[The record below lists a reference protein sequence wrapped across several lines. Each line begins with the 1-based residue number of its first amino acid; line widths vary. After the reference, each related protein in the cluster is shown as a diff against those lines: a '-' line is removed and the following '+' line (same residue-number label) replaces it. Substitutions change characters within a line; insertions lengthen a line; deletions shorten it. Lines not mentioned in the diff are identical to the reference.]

1 MIRLNYFMRKPEN
14 MFLEDF
20 QQHWLDKH
28 AALVVK
34 NTPALRIR
42 RYVQAHTL
50 ADDADGELMCQMYG
64 ATAQPYDGVAEF
76 WWKNRQD
83 LAEALQ
89 TPEGQ
94 QAAAE
99 LLEDERGFVDF
110 SKSLLY
116 FCVEISQ
123 INPPGRIVA
132 REDNMLIKGY
142 YVGHIRPGLSV
153 KDIQFHWRTCHGAL
167 ARQYEQFIPYRCY
180 LQLHGFE
187 DPVADQ
193 WRITRD
199 GMKVIATASY
209 VISKYGVVSLSE
221 GLWVEGKDLASM

>member
-14 MFLEDF
+14 MSLEDF

-50 ADDADGELMCQMYG
+50 ADDADGELMCQMYS

-76 WWKNRQD
+76 WWKSRQD

-116 FCVEISQ
+116 FCVEIPQ

-142 YVGHIRPGLSV
+142 YVGHARPGLSV
-153 KDIQFHWRTCHGAL
+153 TRISNFTGGHATGLWRGN
-167 ARQYEQFIPYRCY
+167 
-180 LQLHGFE
+180 
-187 DPVADQ
+187 
-193 WRITRD
+193 
-199 GMKVIATASY
+199 MS
-209 VISKYGVVSLSE
+209 SLSPT
-221 GLWVEGKDLASM
+221 GVTCSCTVLKIRSPTSGGSPATG